1 MPNFDLRSPTII
13 CPKVITSKSSSTDTV
28 LPRIMIGDDYYYYYY
43 FFFLFFFFF
52 ATKAGDYSRE
62 AIISTIAHIK

>member
-28 LPRIMIGDDYYYYYY
+28 LPRIMAGGDYYYYYY
-43 FFFLFFFFF
+43 FF